1 MNTAVRLS
9 IDGMGIAFYSAET
22 MNYVTPESDFL
33 TEEFSAPDQIAE
45 HIRRGDI
52 TAFCTGT
59 GGDFD
64 LRFLSGYPS
73 DDTLKEY
80 PVSIR
85 LGLEVRG
92 GSVQFCDIFW
102 LSRWNPALPQDQA
115 VPMEDGFYDVTACTR
130 RPESGCW
137 GDEQTILLYF
147 SRVEAMPELA
157 WTGVPYLFTED

>member
-1 MNTAVRLS
+1 MRLS

-22 MNYVTPESDFL
+22 MKHVAPESNFL
-33 TEEFSAPDQIAE
+33 AEEFTAPDRIAE

-64 LRFLSGYPS
+64 LHFLSGHPS
-73 DDTLKEY
+73 GETRKEY
-80 PVSIR
+80 PISIR

-102 LSRWNPALPQDQA
+102 LSRWNAELPQDQTT
-115 VPMEDGFYDVTACTR
+115 PMEDGFYEVTVCTR
-130 RPESGCW
+130 RPESGRW

-147 SRVEAMPELA
+147 NPADALPELT